1 MYWQV
6 FEFNWLSC
14 LGFRIVYYYI
24 STYVCVSPFLK
35 VRHSC
40 SSHMFVT
47 HVRHTCSSHK
57 FITHFSVA
65 KATLHSQMSV
75 RLFIHHKTPQQLEI
89 IILHHSWLILLSFR
103 DFWAFQLVSKGTE
116 QNQVKSCDEHKIC
129 IGHLTNWAIDQVIF
143 CCNDNFNLL

>member
-1 MYWQV
+1 MVYKLCLCLNIIENSKAINTTAVNTKFYTFTYKKVYWQV

-65 KATLHSQMSV
+65 KATLHSQMSIRSFV
-75 RLFIHHKTPQQLEI
+75 RHKIPQQLEI
-89 IILHHSWLILLSFR
+89 IILHHSSFNILHSSFR
-103 DFWAFQLVSKGTE
+103 
-116 QNQVKSCDEHKIC
+116 I
-129 IGHLTNWAIDQVIF
+129 LT
-143 CCNDNFNLL
+143 FNLFSLL